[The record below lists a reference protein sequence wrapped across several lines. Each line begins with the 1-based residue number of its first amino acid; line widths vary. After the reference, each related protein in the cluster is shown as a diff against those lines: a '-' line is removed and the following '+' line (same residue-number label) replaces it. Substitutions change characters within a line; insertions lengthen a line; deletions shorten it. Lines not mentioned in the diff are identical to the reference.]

1 MKEIYRVIAFIY
13 LVLAVLICVGVVFEI
28 LAAKHNVRPS
38 YRGVCATPVG
48 VQLFSEAKAVSYDK
62 GVWHLKL
69 ADGSAV
75 DTNAVCVIVDK

>member
-1 MKEIYRVIAFIY
+1 MY
-13 LVLAVLICVGVVFEI
+13 LVLAVLICGAVG
-28 LAAKHNVRPS
+28 LMLTAKHDARPS

-48 VQLFSEAKAVSYDK
+48 VQVFREAKAVSYDK
-62 GVWHLKL
+62 GVWYLKL

>member
-1 MKEIYRVIAFIY
+1 MEEIHKVIAFSY
-13 LVLAVLICVGVVFEI
+13 LVPVVLICVGVGLI
-28 LAAKHNVRPS
+28 LAAIHDARLS

-48 VQLFSEAKAVSYDK
+48 VQSFSKAKAVSYDK

>member
-1 MKEIYRVIAFIY
+1 MEEIHKVIAFIY
-13 LVLAVLICVGVVFEI
+13 LVLAVLICGAVGLM
-28 LAAKHNVRPS
+28 LAAKHDARPS